1 MREVGTQHRSGSDGH
16 CCFELERSKKDA
28 TSNSEESRII
38 VKCKDEETRDHIL
51 KTINDQIFLITNI
64 AGLLT
69 EPMSAQV
76 SAVRD
81 PQRKISCGNP
91 KYKRNPSSDST
102 SLN

>member
-1 MREVGTQHRSGSDGH
+1 MKEVSTQHRSGSDSN

-38 VKCKDEETRDHIL
+38 VKCIDEETRDHIL

-64 AGLLT
+64 ASLLT
-69 EPMSAQV
+69 EPMSVEA

-91 KYKRNPSSDST
+91 KYKRQPSSDAV